1 MPEPI
6 TWQRN
11 FPLGKRRPHGHYV
24 VPLPMT
30 ADRRITELL
39 AETRPLL
46 SVEFFPPKND
56 EGGEQLLRTAEALR
70 AYRPDFVSIT
80 YGAGGT
86 TRERT
91 FKYAKILRDEFAW
104 LVMPHLTCVGSSRQE
119 LLEIVA
125 HYHEQGIRNIMA
137 LRGDPPK
144 GQTEFVPSPDGL
156 RYASDLIALIRE
168 KFPDICLGAGAYPEK
183 HPEAATLEEDLEH
196 LKIKVAAGADFLTTQ
211 LFFDNEHYFRF
222 VRQCHDLGIGI
233 PILPGLLPA
242 LSLSQVQRFGPM
254 CGSSLPTALLEQLQ
268 VVDDDPR
275 AAEAVGVTWAY
286 HQIHEL
292 LRHGAPG
299 VHLYILNRSSSAITL
314 ARSLGHQS
322 R

>member
-1 MPEPI
+1 MAL
-6 TWQRN
+6 QRN
-11 FPLGKRRPHGHYV
+11 FPLGKRHARGHYIHS
-24 VPLPMT
+24 LSMT
-30 ADRRITELL
+30 ADQRITDLL
-39 AETRPLL
+39 GQPRPLL
-46 SVEFFPPKND
+46 SVEFFPPKNN

-70 AYRPDFVSIT
+70 PYRPDFVSIT

-91 FKYAKILRDEFAW
+91 FKYAKILRDDFGW
-104 LVMPHLTCVGSSRQE
+104 LVMPHLTCVGSSRAE
-119 LLEIVA
+119 LLDIVA
-125 HYHEQGIRNIMA
+125 HYHSQGIRNIMA

-144 GQTEFVPSPDGL
+144 GQSEFIPSPDGL
-156 RYASDLIALIRE
+156 RYASDLIALIHER
-168 KFPDICLGAGAYPEK
+168 FPDICLGAGAYPEK
-183 HPEAATLEEDLEH
+183 HPEAGSLEEDLEH
-196 LKIKVAAGADFLTTQ
+196 LKIKVDAGADLLTTQ

-222 VRQCHDLGIGI
+222 VRRCRKHGIRI
-233 PILPGLLPA
+233 PIVPGLLPA
-242 LSLSQVQRFGPM
+242 ISLSQVQRFGPM

-268 VVDDDPR
+268 VVDDNPR

-314 ARSLGHQS
+314 ARSLELQS
-322 R
+322 H